1 MKVKKN
7 KTKILS
13 KKRIVQDDP
22 ARLSPE
28 ESLSFVWELTKE
40 IYSLS
45 GKYDVESRLQRD
57 VVNIIRNYKSNK

>member
-1 MKVKKN
+1 MKVRKK

-13 KKRIVQDDP
+13 KKRMVQDDT

-57 VVNIIRNYKSNK
+57 VVNIIRKWR